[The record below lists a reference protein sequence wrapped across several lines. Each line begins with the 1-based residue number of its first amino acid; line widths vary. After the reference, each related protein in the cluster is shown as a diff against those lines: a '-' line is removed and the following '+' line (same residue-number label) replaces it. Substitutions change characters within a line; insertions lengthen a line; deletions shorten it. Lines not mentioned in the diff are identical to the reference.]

1 MIIDWR
7 VFWNT
12 CKLKLWCNSLNA
24 NSVTYIFLYADAC
37 LVPYVMHHVTRR
49 CTEWYSSS
57 SPPLD
62 NAPYLPRWKFPR
74 NLSSIYPP
82 GQDTDKAF
90 IYSASREIN
99 GNPFWANLATYDGG
113 GYVATLG
120 DTIEEA
126 IARVERLRQ
135 TNWVDQYTRAV
146 FMEFAILNANS
157 NLFTMVTL
165 VFEFP
170 PIGSAWRYQSFET
183 IKLYRYIGATG
194 LVTLLLE
201 IVCFLFFLTVIYR
214 IIKRFI
220 KEGWKLVVSLI
231 GITQIFVMVAFVTAA
246 ALYTVRSF
254 WTVSTLE
261 EVMNNRGKSW
271 CPWP

>member
-1 MIIDWR
+1 MR
-7 VFWNT
+7 H
-12 CKLKLWCNSLNA
+12 A
-24 NSVTYIFLYADAC
+24 
-37 LVPYVMHHVTRR
+37 TRR

-62 NAPYLPRWKFPR
+62 NTPFLPWWKSPENISSLHPPR
-74 NLSSIYPP
+74 E
-82 GQDTDKAF
+82 DTDKAF
-90 IYSASREIN
+90 MYSASYEIN
-99 GNPFWANLATYDGG
+99 GNPFWANLATYDGS

-120 DTIEEA
+120 ETLEEA
-126 IARVERLRQ
+126 TAMAKKLRQ
-135 TNWVDQYTRAV
+135 TNWVDQYTRAL
-146 FMEFAILNANS
+146 FAEFAILNANS
-157 NLFTMVTL
+157 NLFTMITL

-170 PIGSAWRYQSFET
+170 PIGSAWRYQSFDT

-214 IIKRFI
+214 TIKRFI
-220 KEGWKLVVSLI
+220 KEGWRFVVSLI
-231 GITQIFVMVAFVTAA
+231 GVTQMFVIVAFVTAA

-261 EVMNNRGKSW
+261 EVMNNRGKVW
-271 CPWP
+271 CA